1 MNSNLVEFKKD
12 PYNYANNLEIDNIEK
27 MIKYAADK
35 YFNEEEPVISDSLY
49 DLLIDFLRSK
59 NPKSKVLKDVGSN
72 VNSGHKVKLPYS
84 LYSMDKIKPPSKDLK
99 KWIEKFH
106 APYYLSDKL
115 DGVSALIVYNNNDKI
130 KLFTRGNATEGR
142 DVSFLVKYLDNI
154 PTVESIKSYMTDNK
168 IEKGTTNMAFRGE
181 LVISKNEYSKYS
193 DRFKNERAMVSGIVN
208 SKKVNPIL
216 AKSLSLV
223 IYEVVYPFTNIK
235 HQYRT
240 IKKIGFKRV
249 NYLKTDFLSYEA
261 LSAYFKERRINSN
274 YLIDG
279 IIVNNNKKHKRNKKG
294 NPKYAFA
301 FKDVLEDQMSLAT
314 IKNVEWNA
322 SKDGYL
328 NPVVN
333 LEPVELGGV
342 TIKRVTA
349 YNAKFVKDNLLGKGA
364 IVKIIRSG
372 DVIPK
377 IIEVLKK
384 AKNPEMPD
392 IEYEWNN
399 TNVDI
404 LVKNK
409 GNQDMA
415 IKEILYF
422 FKKMNIP
429 NLGEGNIKKF
439 YNSGFTSVESIIQA
453 TVTDFLK
460 IDGVKQKSANKI
472 YKGIHDKLRSTDLAL
487 LMAASNV
494 FGHSFGYERAKLI
507 LEKYPNIL
515 IEYKSFTKNQLLE
528 NIISIP
534 SFEEKMALQFIDYI
548 DDFNKYLGTIKKY
561 ITLKKEK
568 KLIIIGT
575 KFKNKIIVF
584 TGFRDKTLEEKIVK
598 EGGKLGKSIS
608 KNTSILVC
616 KDEETK
622 NGTNS
627 KIKDAKKKNIKILT
641 KDELIKMLT

>member
-1 MNSNLVEFKKD
+1 MNYLIEFKKD
-12 PYNYANNLEIDNIEK
+12 PYNYANNLDVNNIEK
-27 MIKYAADK
+27 LIKYAANK
-35 YFNEEEPVISDSLY
+35 YFNDEEPVISDSLY

-59 NPKSKVLKDVGSN
+59 NPKSKVLKEVGSN
-72 VNSGHKVKLPYS
+72 VNSGDKVKLPYS
-84 LYSMDKIKPPSKDLK
+84 LYSMDKIKPPSKELER
-99 KWIEKFH
+99 WIEKFH
-106 APYYLSDKL
+106 GPYYLSDKL
-115 DGVSALIVYNNNDKI
+115 DGVSALIVYDKNDKI

-142 DVSFLVKYLDNI
+142 DVSFLIKYLDKIPNVKTIKNYMKENNI
-154 PTVESIKSYMTDNK
+154 KEDK
-168 IEKGTTNMAFRGE
+168 TNMAFRGE
-181 LVISKNEYSKYS
+181 LVISKNEFSKHS

-208 SKKVNPIL
+208 TKKLDPL
-216 AKSLSLV
+216 LTKSLSLV
-223 IYEVVYPFTNIK
+223 IYEVVYPFTDIK

-240 IKKIGFKRV
+240 IKKVGFNRV
-249 NYLKTDFLSYEA
+249 NYVKTNILSYDD
-261 LSAYFKERRINSN
+261 LSEYFKDRRKKSD

-279 IIVNNNKKHKRNKKG
+279 IIINNNQKHKRTKKG

-301 FKDVLEDQMSLAT
+301 FKDVLEDQMTFAT

-384 AKNPEMPD
+384 AKKAEMPD
-392 IEYEWNN
+392 LEYEWNN

-404 LVKNK
+404 ILKNK
-409 GNQDMA
+409 ENQDMV

-439 YNSGFTSVESIIQA
+439 YNSGFTNVESIIKA
-453 TVTDFLK
+453 KATDFLK
-460 IDGVKQKSANKI
+460 VDGIKQKSANKI
-472 YKGIHDKLRSTDLAL
+472 YKGIHDILKSTDLAL

-515 IEYKSFTKNQLLE
+515 TNYKSIKKDKLLE
-528 NIISIP
+528 NIKSIT

-548 DDFNKYLGTIKKY
+548 DDFNDYFNKIKKY
-561 ITLKKEK
+561 ITLKEIVKDTVT
-568 KLIIIGT
+568 GN
-575 KFKNKIIVF
+575 KFKDQNIVF
-584 TGFRDKTLEEKIVK
+584 TGFRDKTLEEKIIK
-598 EGGKLGKSIS
+598 EGGKIGKSIS
-608 KNTSILVC
+608 KNTSILIC

-627 KIKDAKKKNIKILT
+627 KIKDAKEKNIKILT